1 MTKAIDQFRI
11 DSHKLHLHPR
21 RVADWEA
28 GQNVYPIYMELSPAG
43 ACNHRCTFCGVDFM
57 GYQSRKLATPMLERL
72 LPEMGRL
79 GVKSIMYAGEGEP
92 LLHPDMAHIAEVTK
106 QSGID
111 VSFTTN
117 GTLLKGATA
126 ERLLP
131 VTSWI
136 KVSINAGTAATYEKI
151 HRTRARDFDIVIE
164 NLRRAVEIRRA
175 QGSKCTLGMQAVLL
189 PENRGEMETLAK
201 IARDIGIDYLV
212 VKPYSQHT
220 QSLTQL
226 YKAVSYESDEQ
237 LAEKLDAVAT
247 DTFKVIFRL
256 NTMKK
261 WDSKERP
268 YKVCQ
273 ALPFWSYIDAGG
285 NVWGCS
291 VYMRDERFLYGNV
304 NDETFQQVWEGEKR
318 AKSLHFTHHELDV
331 TECRRNCRMD
341 EVNRYLWELK
351 NPGDHVNFI

>member
-1 MTKAIDQFRI
+1 
-11 DSHKLHLHPR
+11 
-21 RVADWEA
+21 
-28 GQNVYPIYMELSPAG
+28 
-43 ACNHRCTFCGVDFM
+43 M
-57 GYQSRKLATPMLERL
+57 GYQTRRLSTPMMERL

-92 LLHPDMAHIAEVTK
+92 LLHPDIGLIAETTK
-106 QSGID
+106 RSGID

-117 GTLLKGATA
+117 ATLLKPALA

-136 KVSINAGTAATYEKI
+136 KVSINAGTAATYAAI
-151 HRTRARDFDIVIE
+151 HKSNLRDFEVVMANMQKAAE
-164 NLRRAVEIRRA
+164 LRKAS
-175 QGSKCTLGMQAVLL
+175 GSRCALGMQIVLL
-189 PENRGEMETLAK
+189 PENRSEVETLALR
-201 IARDIGIDYLV
+201 AREIGMDYLV

-220 QSLTQL
+220 QSITQQ
-226 YKAVSYESDEQ
+226 YKEVRYEEEEIFAAQ
-237 LAEKLDAVAT
+237 LATLNT
-247 DTFKVIFRL
+247 DSFKVVFRL
-256 NTMKK
+256 NTMRK
-261 WDSKERP
+261 WDSGERP

-285 NVWGCS
+285 SVWGCS

-304 NDETFQQVWEGEKR
+304 NDQSFAEIWEGELR
-318 AKSLHFTHHELDV
+318 RKSLDFTHHELDISG
-331 TECRRNCRMD
+331 CRRNCRMD

>member
-1 MTKAIDQFRI
+1 MTQQVEKFRI

-28 GQNVYPIYMELSPAG
+28 GTNVYPIYMEVSPAG

-57 GYQSRKLATPMLERL
+57 GYQSRKLATPMLEKL

-79 GVKSIMYAGEGEP
+79 GLKSIMYAGEGEP
-92 LLHPDMAHIAEVTK
+92 FLHPDMVQITEMTK
-106 QSGID
+106 AAGID
-111 VSFTTN
+111 ASFTTN
-117 GTLLKGATA
+117 ATLLKPEKA
-126 ERLLP
+126 ERILP

-136 KVSINAGTAATYEKI
+136 KVSINAGTAATYAAVHK
-151 HRTRARDFDIVIE
+151 TRERDFDIVVE
-164 NLRRAVEIRRA
+164 NMRQAAEIRA
-175 QGSKCTLGMQAVLL
+175 KQGSKCTLGMQVVLL
-189 PENRGEMETLAK
+189 PENRGEVETLAK
-201 IARDIGIDYLV
+201 LARDIGMDYLV

-226 YKAVSYESDEQ
+226 YKAVRYDEEAA
-237 LAEKLDAVAT
+237 LAERLKAYDT
-247 DTFKVIFRL
+247 DTFKVIVRL
-256 NTMKK
+256 ETMRK
-261 WDSKERP
+261 WDKNERP

-304 NDETFQQVWEGEKR
+304 NDASFQAIWEGER
-318 AKSLHFTHHELDV
+318 RRKSLDFTHNELDISG
-331 TECRRNCRMD
+331 CRQNCRMD

-351 NPGDHVNFI
+351 HPTEHVNFI